1 MILLKPY
8 QGTRAVINL
17 DHLEHNYR
25 CLTSFVKQKTKICCV
40 IKANGYGHGSLELA
54 KLYEKLGADYFAVA
68 TASEAMELRKNKI
81 DLPIVCLG
89 YVPESSYEELIKT
102 RVDIPVFSYEV
113 ARRLSQVAGAIGE
126 CADIHIK
133 IDSGMSRIGF
143 QCTQESI
150 RDIER
155 IRELPNLYFKGIFTH
170 FARADE
176 VQRETTLQ
184 QFDRFM
190 SMVSLLEAEDI
201 HFEIRHC
208 CNTAGT
214 VYYPE
219 FHLDMVRLGISL
231 YGYYPSDDVD
241 KEKVELHP
249 AMSLYS
255 CLSHIK
261 KLERARGIGY
271 GHKYTVTDDY
281 ELIGTV
287 PIGYA
292 DGFTRMLNNKADFEI
307 CGECCEVIGSI
318 CMDQCMVKLNK
329 DGDYRIGET
338 VTIYSDKPG
347 FGADRLAR
355 RLGTVSYEII
365 CMLSRRVPRIYTREN
380 KVVKVIDYLRL

>member
-1 MILLKPY
+1 MKPY
-8 QGTRAVINL
+8 EGTRAVINL

-25 CLTSFVKQKTKICCV
+25 RLTSFVKDKTKICCV

-54 KLYEKLGADYFAVA
+54 RLYEELGADYFAVA
-68 TASEAMELRKNKI
+68 TVSEAVELRKNKI
-81 DLPIVCLG
+81 GLPIMCLG
-89 YVPESSYEELIKT
+89 YVPESSYEEMIKSK
-102 RVDIPVFSYEV
+102 VDIPVFSYET
-113 ARRLSQVAGAIGE
+113 ARRLSEVAGAIGE

-150 RDIER
+150 REIEK

-176 VQRETTLQ
+176 TQRQTTLQ
-184 QFDRFM
+184 QFDDFI
-190 SMVSLLEAEDI
+190 SLVSTLESREI

-241 KEKVELHP
+241 KEKIELRP

-255 CLSHIK
+255 SLSHIK
-261 KLERARGIGY
+261 KLERDRGISY
-271 GHKYTVTDDY
+271 GHKYKVEDDH

-287 PIGYA
+287 AIGYA
-292 DGFTRMLNNKADFEI
+292 DGFTRMLNTKADLEI
-307 CGECCEVIGSI
+307 QGECCEVVGSI
-318 CMDQCMVKLNK
+318 CMDQCMVRLNK
-329 DGDYRIGET
+329 DGEYRVGET
-338 VTIYSDKPG
+338 VTVYSDRQG

-355 RLGTVSYEII
+355 RLGTISYEII
-365 CMLSRRVPRIYTREN
+365 CMLSRRVPRIYMRNNEII
-380 KVVKVIDYLRL
+380 KVIDYLKM